1 MKKGLWKMLATGI
14 AAAVVGGCV
23 EHDEGADA
31 SREIGFDVAAAE
43 SRAIIEE
50 AGDMETFDVWGW
62 YTSTGG
68 ASIDVFGTPDAT
80 GDSYMGVKV
89 ENTGGAW
96 GYEGERYWVADVSYN
111 FYAAHPAG
119 LSGATCKNGG
129 TFTVEEF
136 DASRMGENAVDLM
149 TASATNRIYT
159 AGGNNTVG
167 LSFRHELARVQVV
180 VNAGQGVRVEVSGA
194 KVYGVSTSG
203 DFAREL
209 GTSTATGTWTSLATA
224 VTEGN
229 TPYISGNTELDGD
242 GATNQATVLDLA
254 VIPQGITD
262 ARLVLTYQRDGD
274 ETQRTTEPL
283 RLDQNSTTWSA
294 GSAYRYTL
302 NVEVD
307 AITFSGFTVD
317 EWGYSYS
324 GGDIN
329 IGGTTNNGN

>member
-1 MKKGLWKMLATGI
+1 MKKGFWKMLATGI

-31 SREIGFDVAAAE
+31 SRKIGFDVAAAE

-68 ASIDVFGTPDAT
+68 ASIDVFGTPNASGEYT
-80 GDSYMGVKV
+80 GVKV

-96 GYEGERYWVADVSYN
+96 RYEGERYWVADVSYN

-119 LSGATCKNGG
+119 LSGATCTNEGRLAVK
-129 TFTVEEF
+129 EF
-136 DASRMGENAVDLM
+136 DASDMGEKAVDLM
-149 TASATNRIYT
+149 TASVTNRIYR
-159 AGGNNTVG
+159 AGGNNQVG
-167 LSFRHELARVQVV
+167 FTFHHELARVQVV
-180 VNAGQGVRVEVSGA
+180 VNAGQGVKVEVSGA
-194 KVYGVSTSG
+194 KVYGVSTRG

-209 GTSTATGTWTSLATA
+209 GTPTATGAWSSLETA
-224 VTEGN
+224 VTEEN
-229 TPYISGNTELDGD
+229 TPYSFSGNTELNGD

-254 VIPQGITD
+254 VIPQEITD
-262 ARLVLTYQRDGD
+262 ARLVLTYQREGD
-274 ETQRTTEPL
+274 TERTTEPL

>member
-1 MKKGLWKMLATGI
+1 MKKGFWKMLVTGV

-43 SRAIIEE
+43 SRTIIEE

-68 ASIDVFGTPDAT
+68 ASIDVFGTPNASGAYT
-80 GDSYMGVKV
+80 GVKV

-119 LSGATCKNGG
+119 LSGATCTNEG
-129 TFTVEEF
+129 TLAVETF
-136 DASRMGENAVDLM
+136 DASGMGEKAVDLM
-149 TASATNRIYT
+149 TASVTNRIYT
-159 AGGNNTVG
+159 AGGNNQVG
-167 LSFRHELARVQVV
+167 FTFHHELARVQVV
-180 VNAGQGVRVEVSGA
+180 VRAGQHVKVSVSGA
-194 KVYGVSTSG
+194 KVYGVSTRG

-209 GTSTATGTWTSLATA
+209 GTPTATGAWSSLETA

-229 TPYISGNTELDGD
+229 TPYNFSGDTELDGD
-242 GATNQATVLDLA
+242 AANNQATVLDLI

-262 ARLVLTYQRDGD
+262 ARLSLTYQRGNE
-274 ETQRTTEPL
+274 ETRTAEL
-283 RLDQNSTTWSA
+283 RLNQQTARWAA
-294 GSAYRYTL
+294 GMMYRYTL
-302 NVEVD
+302 NVEAD

-317 EWGYSYS
+317 DWRYSYS

-329 IGGTTNNGN
+329 IGGTTGNGN

>member
-1 MKKGLWKMLATGI
+1 MKKGFWKMLATGI

-50 AGDMETFDVWGW
+50 AGDMETFDAWGW

-68 ASIDVFGTPDAT
+68 ASIDVFGTPDASGKYT
-80 GDSYMGVKV
+80 GVKV

-111 FYAAHPAG
+111 FYAVHPAG
-119 LSGATCKNGG
+119 LSGATCTNEG
-129 TFTVEEF
+129 TLAVEEF
-136 DASRMGENAVDLM
+136 DASGMGENAVDLM
-149 TASATNRIYT
+149 TASVTNRIYR
-159 AGGNNTVG
+159 AGGNNKVG
-167 LSFRHELARVQVV
+167 FTFHHELARVQVV
-180 VNAGQGVRVEVSGA
+180 VNAGQGVKVEVSGA
-194 KVYGVSTSG
+194 KVYGVSEEGT
-203 DFAREL
+203 FVRRL
-209 GTSTATGTWTSLATA
+209 GSNAAAAWTLETITNENDTRYVFVERAS
-224 VTEGN
+224 
-229 TPYISGNTELDGD
+229 LDGD
-242 GATNQATVLDLA
+242 GTNNQVVVLDML

-262 ARLVLTYQRDGD
+262 ARLVLTYQREGD
-274 ETQRTTEPL
+274 TQRTTGEL

>member
-1 MKKGLWKMLATGI
+1 MKKGFWKMLATGI

-31 SREIGFDVAAAE
+31 SRKIGFDVAAAE

-68 ASIDVFGTPDAT
+68 ASIDVFGTPNASGKYT
-80 GDSYMGVKV
+80 GVKV

-96 GYEGERYWVADVSYN
+96 RYEGERYWVADVSYN

-119 LSGATCKNGG
+119 LSGATCTNEG
-129 TFTVEEF
+129 TLAVEKF
-136 DASRMGENAVDLM
+136 DASRMGEKAVDLM
-149 TASATNRIYT
+149 TASVMDRSYT
-159 AGGNNTVG
+159 AGGDNAVSLT
-167 LSFRHELARVQVV
+167 FRHELARVQVV
-180 VNAGQGVRVEVSGA
+180 VNAGQGVKVNVLGA

-229 TPYISGNTELDGD
+229 TPYSFSDSTELDGD

-262 ARLVLTYQRDGD
+262 ARLVLTYQREGD
-274 ETQRTTEPL
+274 TQRTTEPL

-294 GSAYRYTL
+294 GNAYRYTL

>member
-1 MKKGLWKMLATGI
+1 MKKGFWKMLATGI

-50 AGDMETFDVWGW
+50 AGEMETFDVWGW

-119 LSGATCKNGG
+119 LSGATCTNEG
-129 TFTVEEF
+129 TLAVKEF
-136 DASRMGENAVDLM
+136 DASGMGENAVDLM
-149 TASATNRIYT
+149 TASVTNRIYR
-159 AGGNNTVG
+159 AGGNNQVG
-167 LSFRHELARVQVV
+167 FTFHHELARVQVV
-180 VNAGQGVRVEVSGA
+180 VNAGQRVKVNVLGA
-194 KVYGVSTSG
+194 KVYGVSTRG

-209 GTSTATGTWTSLATA
+209 GTSTATGTWTSLTPA
-224 VTEGN
+224 VTEEK
-229 TPYISGNTELDGD
+229 TPYSFSGNTELDGD

-262 ARLVLTYQRDGD
+262 ARLVLTYREGN
-274 ETQRTTEPL
+274 TQRTTEPL

-294 GSAYRYTL
+294 GNAYRYTL
-302 NVEVD
+302 NV
-307 AITFSGFTVD
+307 
-317 EWGYSYS
+317 
-324 GGDIN
+324 
-329 IGGTTNNGN
+329 